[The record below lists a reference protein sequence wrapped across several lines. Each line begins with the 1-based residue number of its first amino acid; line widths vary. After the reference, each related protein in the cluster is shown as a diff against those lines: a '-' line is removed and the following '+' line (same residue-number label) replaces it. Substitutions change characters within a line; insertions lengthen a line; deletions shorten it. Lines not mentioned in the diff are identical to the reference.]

1 MFVHQFN
8 FTVKF
13 VINKISE
20 WGEMNKIIGI
30 SLYISIIITTIHKS
44 IYPWQPPASIAIS
57 IKRKSTFLRP
67 IMSSKSRKS
76 RKINPPKRPSM
87 KFISKNKSESINNS
101 INNKRL
107 PDNRKTNNGSSNMIP
122 LFKNTNPNSN
132 NRNSHHQIYWRK
144 QLIH

>member
-44 IYPWQPPASIAIS
+44 IYPMATSCKHCDQYQ
-57 IKRKSTFLRP
+57 K
-67 IMSSKSRKS
+67 
-76 RKINPPKRPSM
+76 KINILTSDYE
-87 KFISKNKSESINNS
+87 F
-101 INNKRL
+101 
-107 PDNRKTNNGSSNMIP
+107 
-122 LFKNTNPNSN
+122 
-132 NRNSHHQIYWRK
+132 
-144 QLIH
+144 